1 MKICVIG
8 TGYVGLVGSAVFA
21 DWGNQVIGVDNNPEK
36 IKMIESGT
44 MPIFEPGL
52 KELVSKNISNGNLKF
67 TNSLKDGI
75 ADAEIVFICV
85 GTPMSED
92 GSADLKYIY
101 QVADEIALEM
111 KTPKIISIKSTVPVG
126 TNRKVR
132 DYIKSKTNIDFDSV
146 SVPEF
151 LREGSSIEDMN
162 KTDRT
167 VIGSDNKEAI
177 EKVAKLFE
185 HLGSPIVKCD
195 LESAEL
201 IKYAA
206 NSFLAT
212 KISFINEI
220 AQICDLSGADVTK
233 VAEGMGLDSR
243 IGPKFLNASIGYGGS
258 CFPKDVQALFKTSEN
273 LGYHFNI
280 LDSVMKTNKNQKYYF
295 LAKIKQIYGDNLA
308 GKKVAALGL
317 AFKNDTDDIRESVA
331 IDIVKI
337 LLDLGAE
344 VKAFDPEAMPNSKKV
359 LGETRISYENS
370 KEAAL
375 KDTDFLVVLT
385 EWKEF
390 KDLDQNL
397 ILGLRDKN
405 VFDGRN
411 LLDGVKLKELGINY
425 FCIGKKWKKFCILSQ
440 HSQISLRLLF

>member
-36 IKMIESGT
+36 IKMIESGL

-52 KELVSKNISNGNLKF
+52 KELVAKGISSGNLKF
-67 TNSLKDGI
+67 TNSLKDGVS
-75 ADAEIVFICV
+75 DAEIIFICV
-85 GTPMSED
+85 GTPMGDD

-132 DYIKSKTNIDFDSV
+132 DYIKSKTSIEFDSV

-162 KTDRT
+162 HTDRT
-167 VIGSDNKEAI
+167 VIGSDNMDAI
-177 EKVAKLFE
+177 EKVSSLFT
-185 HLGSPIVKCD
+185 HLNSPIVKCD

-201 IKYAA
+201 IKYAS

-220 AQICDLSGADVTK
+220 AQICDLSGADVSK
-233 VAEGMGLDSR
+233 VAQGMGLDSR

-258 CFPKDVQALFKTSEN
+258 CFPKDVQALYKTSSD

-280 LDSVMKTNKNQKYYF
+280 LDSVIKANKDQKYYF
-295 LAKIKQIYGDNLA
+295 VEKIKKVYGDNLQ
-308 GKKVAALGL
+308 GKVVSCLGL

-331 IDIVKI
+331 VEVVKI
-337 LLDLGAE
+337 LKNMGASI
-344 VKAFDPEAMPNSKKV
+344 KAFDPEAMPNTKKV
-359 LGETRISYENS
+359 LGEDGILYCSTAIESV
-370 KEAAL
+370 
-375 KDTDFLVVLT
+375 KDCDFLVILT

-390 KDLDQNL
+390 KDLEDSL
-397 ILGLRDKN
+397 LTTIKDKN
-405 VFDGRN
+405 IFDGRN
-411 LLDGVKLKELGINY
+411 LLDRNKLSSLGINY
-425 FCIGKKWKKFCILSQ
+425 YCIGRK
-440 HSQISLRLLF
+440 

>member
-21 DWGNQVIGVDNNPEK
+21 DWGNQVIGVDNNPDK
-36 IKMIESGT
+36 IKMIESGN

-52 KELVSKNISNGNLKF
+52 KELVAKNINNGNLKF
-67 TNSLKDGI
+67 TNSLPEGI
-75 ADAEIVFICV
+75 SEAEIIFICV
-85 GTPMSED
+85 GTPMSD
-92 GSADLKYIY
+92 GGSADLKYIY
-101 QVADEIALEM
+101 QVAEEIALNMES
-111 KTPKIISIKSTVPVG
+111 PKIISIKSTVPVG

-132 DYIKSKTNIDFDSV
+132 EFIKSKTSIEFASV

-167 VIGSDNKEAI
+167 VIGSNDSEAL
-177 EKVAKLFE
+177 EKVSQLFN
-185 HLGSPIVKCD
+185 HLNSPIVKCD

-201 IKYAA
+201 IKYAS

-233 VAEGMGLDSR
+233 VAYGMGLDSR

-258 CFPKDVQALFKTSEN
+258 CFPKDVLALYKASEDF
-273 LGYHFNI
+273 GYHFNI
-280 LDSVMKTNKNQKYYF
+280 LESVMKTNKNQKYYF
-295 LAKIKQIYGDNLA
+295 LNKIKSIYGNSLE

-331 IDIVKI
+331 IEVIK
-337 LLDLGAE
+337 LLKELGAE
-344 VKAFDPEAMPNSKKV
+344 VNVFDPEAMPNSQKV
-359 LGETRISYENS
+359 LGDENINYLNS
-370 KEAAL
+370 KEEVFN
-375 KDTDFLVVLT
+375 DSDFLVILT

-390 KDLDQNL
+390 KDISNEYLL
-397 ILGLRDKN
+397 KLRDRN
-405 VFDGRN
+405 IFDGRN
-411 LLDGVKLKELGINY
+411 LLESSKIKELGINY
-425 FCIGKKWKKFCILSQ
+425 YSIGRK
-440 HSQISLRLLF
+440 

>member
-8 TGYVGLVGSAVFA
+8 TGYVGLVGSSVFA

-36 IKMIESGT
+36 IKMIESGV

-52 KELVSKNISNGNLKF
+52 KELVAKNIDNGNLKF
-67 TNSLKDGI
+67 TNSLSEGI
-75 ADAEIVFICV
+75 SDAEIIFICV
-85 GTPMSED
+85 GTPMGED

-101 QVADEIALEM
+101 QVADEIALNM

-132 DYIKSKTNIDFDSV
+132 EYIKSKTSVDFSSV

-162 KTDRT
+162 QTDRT
-167 VIGSDNKEAI
+167 VIGSDDLEAI
-177 EKVAKLFE
+177 EKVASLFE
-185 HLGSPIVKCD
+185 HLNSPIIKCD

-201 IKYAA
+201 IKYAS

-233 VAEGMGLDSR
+233 VALGMGLDSR

-258 CFPKDVQALFKTSEN
+258 CFPKDVLALYKTSQD

-280 LDSVMKTNKNQKYYF
+280 LDSVMGTNKNQKYYF
-295 LAKIKQIYGDNLA
+295 INKIKKIYGSDLK

-331 IDIVKI
+331 LEIVKI
-337 LLDLGAE
+337 LKDMGA
-344 VKAFDPEAMPNSKKV
+344 VINVFDPEAMPNTKKV
-359 LGETRISYENS
+359 LGEDSINYMDKSEDVFNDS
-370 KEAAL
+370 
-375 KDTDFLVVLT
+375 DFLVVLT

-390 KDLDQNL
+390 KDIHNDSLL
-397 ILGLRDKN
+397 KLRDKN
-405 VFDGRN
+405 IFDGRN
-411 LLDGVKLKELGINY
+411 LLDGSKIKELGINY
-425 FCIGKKWKKFCILSQ
+425 YSIGRK
-440 HSQISLRLLF
+440 

>member
-21 DWGNQVIGVDNNPEK
+21 DWGNSVIGVDNNPEK
-36 IKMIESGT
+36 IKMIESGQ

-52 KELVSKNISNGNLKF
+52 KELVAKNIKDGNLKF
-67 TNSLKDGI
+67 TNSLVEGI
-75 ADAEIVFICV
+75 QDAEIIFICV
-85 GTPMSED
+85 GTPMGED

-101 QVADEIALEM
+101 QVADEIALNM

-132 DYIKSKTNIDFDSV
+132 DYIKSKTSVDFYSV

-162 KTDRT
+162 QTDRT
-167 VIGSDNKEAI
+167 VIGSDDLDAI
-177 EKVAKLFE
+177 EKVASLFE
-185 HLGSPIVKCD
+185 HLNSPIVKCD

-201 IKYAA
+201 IKYAS

-212 KISFINEI
+212 KISFINEM
-220 AQICDLSGADVTK
+220 AQICDLSGADVSK
-233 VAEGMGLDSR
+233 VSLGMGLDSR

-258 CFPKDVQALFKTSEN
+258 CFPKDVQALYKTSED

-280 LDSVMKTNKNQKYYF
+280 LESVMKTNKNQKHYF
-295 LAKIKQIYGDNLA
+295 VNKIKEIYGSDLKN
-308 GKKVAALGL
+308 KKIAVLGL

-331 IDIVKI
+331 IEVVKI
-337 LLDLGAE
+337 LRDMGGE
-344 VKAFDPEAMPNSKKV
+344 INVFDPEAIPNTKKV
-359 LGETRISYENS
+359 LGSESVNYMNS
-370 KEAAL
+370 KEEVFN
-375 KDTDFLVVLT
+375 DSDFLVILT

-390 KDLDQNL
+390 KEISHDFFLK
-397 ILGLRDKN
+397 LRDKN
-405 VFDGRN
+405 IFDGRN
-411 LLDGVKLKELGINY
+411 LLDVHKVKELGINY
-425 FCIGKKWKKFCILSQ
+425 YSIGRK
-440 HSQISLRLLF
+440 

>member
-21 DWGNQVIGVDNNPEK
+21 DWGNQVTGVDNNPEK
-36 IKMIESGT
+36 IRMIEAGV

-52 KELVSKNISNGNLKF
+52 KELVEKNIASGNLKF
-67 TNSLKDGI
+67 TSNLEEGIDNSELI
-75 ADAEIVFICV
+75 FICV
-85 GTPMSED
+85 GTPMSQD
-92 GSADLKYIY
+92 GNADLKYIY
-101 QVADEIALEM
+101 QVADEIALVM
-111 KTPKIISIKSTVPVG
+111 KSPKIISIKSTVPVG

-132 DYIKSKTNIDFDSV
+132 EYLKSKTNISFSSV

-167 VIGSDNKEAI
+167 VIGSNDLEAI

-185 HLGSPIVKCD
+185 HLNSPIIKCD

-201 IKYAA
+201 IKYAS

-220 AQICDLSGADVTK
+220 AQICDLSGADVSK
-233 VAEGMGLDSR
+233 VALGMGLDSR

-258 CFPKDVQALFKTSEN
+258 CFPKDVLALYKTSED

-280 LDSVMKTNKNQKYYF
+280 LDSVMKTNKNQKFYF
-295 LAKIKQIYGDNLA
+295 LKKIEEIYGSNLMNKNIA
-308 GKKVAALGL
+308 VLGL

-331 IDIVKI
+331 IEIVKI
-337 LLDLGAE
+337 LIDKGAKIN
-344 VKAFDPEAMPNSKKV
+344 VFDPEAMENSKKI
-359 LGETRISYENS
+359 LGTANISYKNS
-370 KEAAL
+370 KEAVFEEA
-375 KDTDFLVVLT
+375 DFLLILT
-385 EWKEF
+385 EWSEF
-390 KDLDQNL
+390 KTISRD
-397 ILGLRDKN
+397 ILLKLKDR
-405 VFDGRN
+405 VIFDGRN
-411 LLDGVKLKELGINY
+411 LLNPADIEKLNIKY
-425 FCIGKKWKKFCILSQ
+425 YSIGRK
-440 HSQISLRLLF
+440 

>member
-8 TGYVGLVGSAVFA
+8 TGYVGLVGSSVFA
-21 DWGNQVIGVDNNPEK
+21 DWGNQVVGVDNNPEK
-36 IKMIESGT
+36 IKMIESGV

-52 KELVSKNISNGNLKF
+52 SELVSKGISSGNLKF
-67 TNSLKDGI
+67 TSSLKDGI
-75 ADAEIVFICV
+75 SDAEIIFICV
-85 GTPMSED
+85 GTPMSDD

-126 TNRKVR
+126 TNRKIR
-132 DYIKSKTNIDFDSV
+132 DYIKSKTSVSFDSV

-167 VIGSDNKEAI
+167 VIGSDNSGAT

-201 IKYAA
+201 IKYAS

-220 AQICDLSGADVTK
+220 AQICDLSGADVSK

-258 CFPKDVQALFKTSEN
+258 CFPKDVQALYKTAEV

-280 LDSVMKTNKNQKYYF
+280 LDSVVKTNKNQKYYF
-295 LAKIKQIYGDNLA
+295 LEKIKKIYGDNLT

-317 AFKNDTDDIRESVA
+317 AFKNDTDDVRESVA
-331 IDIVKI
+331 IEVIRI
-337 LLDLGAE
+337 LKEMGAE
-344 VKAFDPEAMPNSKKV
+344 VQVFDPEAMPNSKKV
-359 LGETRISYENS
+359 LSEGQIHYMNS
-370 KEAAL
+370 KEETLQGA
-375 KDTDFLVVLT
+375 DFLVLLT

-390 KDLDQNL
+390 RDLDSSL
-397 ILGLRDKN
+397 LTSLKDKN
-405 VFDGRN
+405 IFDGRN
-411 LLDGVKLKELGINY
+411 LLDKNKIQSLGINY
-425 FCIGKKWKKFCILSQ
+425 YCIGKK
-440 HSQISLRLLF
+440 